1 MLTLYHID
9 LLKQTLCVYSQG
21 GRGTNVH
28 VYLPYRGAILCCVY
42 IVRLSLI
49 NIFLHVERDKIS
61 CVLQPTRFPLNF
73 LEKYITVKEGKI
85 SDLFLGKII
94 MLSKDKN
101 VIKNYIYHTSTEEVG
116 TILADFI
123 IRVTV
128 KMSYMLFFI
137 SFLIIQVIFQMK

>member
-28 VYLPYRGAILCCVY
+28 VYLPNQGAILCCVY
-42 IVRLSLI
+42 IVRLGLI

-73 LEKYITVKEGKI
+73 VENYITVKDEI
-85 SDLFLGKII
+85 SDLFLGKINHI
-94 MLSKDKN
+94 IKN
-101 VIKNYIYHTSTEEVG
+101 VIKNY
-116 TILADFI
+116 L
-123 IRVTV
+123 
-128 KMSYMLFFI
+128 
-137 SFLIIQVIFQMK
+137 